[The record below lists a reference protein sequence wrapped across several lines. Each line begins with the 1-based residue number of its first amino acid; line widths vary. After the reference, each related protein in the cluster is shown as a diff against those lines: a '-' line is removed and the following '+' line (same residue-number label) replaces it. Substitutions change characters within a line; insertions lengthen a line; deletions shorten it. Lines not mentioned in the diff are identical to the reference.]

1 MRRGF
6 TLVELLIVMVVVAV
20 IASVVVPS
28 MMGGR
33 DHHRVRAAAR
43 ILLAHARRARVDAIT
58 GGIRTQLHVDLDDGV
73 YWAEHESDPFQA
85 PGEFS
90 PASGPWGQPSLAG
103 ENVEIL
109 GVRISGSGKPLTVD
123 AESVETG
130 GTVINFLPEGSA
142 SAAQVWLAAGLNA
155 DEQLVVEIDGLTG
168 RVRILTPEQA
178 TAEGE
183 IAAAMTERSR

>member
-1 MRRGF
+1 VRRGF
-6 TLVELLIVMVVVAV
+6 TLIELLIVMVVVAV
-20 IASVVVPS
+20 IASVVVPT

-33 DHHRVRAAAR
+33 DHHRVRASAR

-58 GGIRTQLHVDLDDGV
+58 GGIRTQLHIDLDDGL

-85 PGEFS
+85 PGEFKS
-90 PASGPWGQPSLAG
+90 AAGPWGQPSLAG

-109 GVRISGSGKPLTVD
+109 GVRVSGSGKPLDSD
-123 AESVETG
+123 AESVQTG
-130 GTVINFLPEGSA
+130 EAIINFLPEGSA
-142 SAAQVWLAAGLNA
+142 NAAQVWLAAGLNA

-178 TAEGE
+178 QAEGD
-183 IAAAMTERSR
+183 IGAALTGSRR